1 VKVAIIGGSGKMGR
15 WFARFLKQE
24 GYQVVITGRNEERL
38 EEARRQLGVS
48 ATNDN
53 LAAVKGA
60 RAVLLSVP
68 IENFEAVVK
77 QIGPHTEPGQFIMDV
92 TSVKAFPVAK
102 MHQHIKAGVVL
113 GGHPVFGPG
122 AKEVAYRSF
131 ILTPTSSEEEA
142 LAGKVKDYLE
152 TRGARATLMS
162 PEEHDELMAVVLGLA
177 HFIAIA
183 SADALLSFDRLK
195 RLGAIG
201 GVTFRLL
208 LTLTE
213 SVISED
219 PDFYASLQMHLPQL
233 AEIEHGFQEKVTDWA
248 ELVAGGDQEQFA
260 HRMKALKE
268 RYREVAPDFGSAYED
283 MYRLIEVLQKPPEGQ
298 SR

>member
-1 VKVAIIGGSGKMGR
+1 MKVAIIGGSGKMGR

-24 GYQVVITGRNEERL
+24 GYQVVITGRNEVRL
-38 EEARRQLGVS
+38 EEARRRLDVS
-48 ATNDN
+48 ATTDN
-53 LAAVKGA
+53 LAAVKDA
-60 RAVLLSVP
+60 RAVILSVP

-77 QIGPHTEPGQFIMDV
+77 QIGPHTKPGQFIMDV

-122 AKEVAYRSF
+122 AKDVSYRSF

-142 LAGKVKDYLE
+142 LARKVKDYLE
-152 TRGARATLMS
+152 TREARATLMS

-183 SADALLSFDRLK
+183 SADALLSFDRLN

-219 PDFYASLQMHLPQL
+219 PDFYASLQMHLPKL
-233 AEIEHGFQEKVTDWA
+233 AEVERGFLEKVKDWVG
-248 ELVAGGDQEQFA
+248 LVAAGDQKQFA
-260 HRMKALKE
+260 GRMKALKE
-268 RYREVAPDFGSAYED
+268 RYRRVTPEFGSAYED
-283 MYRLIEVLQKPPEGQ
+283 MYRLIEVLQKPTQGQ

>member
-15 WFARFLKQE
+15 WFARFLRQE
-24 GYQVVITGRNEERL
+24 GYQVVITGRSEGKL
-38 EEARRQLGVS
+38 KEARQQLGVS
-48 ATNDN
+48 ATTDN

-60 RAVLLSVP
+60 RAVLISVP

-77 QIGPHTEPGQFIMDV
+77 QIGPHTEPEQFIIDV
-92 TSVKAFPVAK
+92 TSIKAFPVAK

-122 AKEVAYRSF
+122 AKDVAYRSF
-131 ILTPTSSEEEA
+131 ILTPTNNEEKA
-142 LAGKVKDYLE
+142 LARKVKDYLE

-183 SADALLSFDRLK
+183 SADTLLSFDRLN

-219 PDFYASLQMHLPQL
+219 PEFYASLQMHLPRL
-233 AEIEHGFQEKVTDWA
+233 AEIERGFQEKVRDWA
-248 ELVAGGDQEQFA
+248 ELVAGGDKEQFA
-260 HRMKALKE
+260 RRMRALKE
-268 RYREVAPDFGSAYED
+268 RYREVTPDFGSAYED
-283 MYRLIEVLQKPPEGQ
+283 MYRLIEVLQKPPQGQ

>member
-1 VKVAIIGGSGKMGR
+1 MKVAIIGGSGKMGR

-24 GYQVVITGRNEERL
+24 GYEVVITGRNEGRL
-38 EEARRQLGVS
+38 KEARQQLGV
-48 ATNDN
+48 TVTTDN
-53 LAAVKGA
+53 VAAVKGA
-60 RAVLLSVP
+60 QAILISVP
-68 IENFEAVVK
+68 IENLEAVVK
-77 QIGPHTEPGQFIMDV
+77 QIGPHTKPEQFIMDV
-92 TSVKAFPVAK
+92 TSIKAFPVAK

-122 AKEVAYRSF
+122 ARDIAYRSF
-131 ILTPTSSEEEA
+131 ILTPTDNEEA
-142 LAGKVKDYLE
+142 ALAQKVKQYKE

-162 PEEHDELMAVVLGLA
+162 TEEHDEVMAVVLGLA

-183 SADALLSFDRLK
+183 SADALLSFERLN

-219 PDFYASLQMHLPQL
+219 PEFYASLQMNLPQL
-233 AEIEHGFQEKVTDWA
+233 AEIERGFQEKVRNWA
-248 ELVAGGDQEQFA
+248 DLVAGRDEQQFA
-260 HRMKALKE
+260 QKMQALKE
-268 RYREVAPDFGSAYED
+268 RYSKLTPDFGSGYED
-283 MYRLIEVLQKPPEGQ
+283 MYKIIEVLQKPPPEG
-298 SR
+298 

>member
-24 GYQVVITGRNEERL
+24 GYEVVITGRNEGRL
-38 EEARRQLGVS
+38 KEARQQLGV
-48 ATNDN
+48 TVTTDN
-53 LAAVKGA
+53 VAAVKGA
-60 RAVLLSVP
+60 QAILISVP
-68 IENFEAVVK
+68 IENLEAVVK
-77 QIGPHTEPGQFIMDV
+77 QIGPHTKPEQFIMDV
-92 TSVKAFPVAK
+92 TSIKAFPVAK

-122 AKEVAYRSF
+122 ARDIAYRSF
-131 ILTPTSSEEEA
+131 ILTPTDNEEA
-142 LAGKVKDYLE
+142 ALAQKVKQYLE

-162 PEEHDELMAVVLGLA
+162 PEEHDEVMAVVLGLA

-183 SADALLSFDRLK
+183 SADALLSFERLN

-219 PDFYASLQMHLPQL
+219 PEFYASLQMNLPQL
-233 AEIEHGFQEKVTDWA
+233 AEIERGFQEKVRNWA
-248 ELVAGGDQEQFA
+248 DLVAGRDEQQFA
-260 HRMKALKE
+260 QKMQALKE
-268 RYREVAPDFGSAYED
+268 RYSKLTPDFGSGYED
-283 MYRLIEVLQKPPEGQ
+283 MYKIIEVLQKPPPEG
-298 SR
+298 

>member
-1 VKVAIIGGSGKMGR
+1 MKVAIIGGSGKMGR

-24 GYQVVITGRNEERL
+24 GYEVVITGRNEGRL
-38 EEARRQLGVS
+38 KEARQQLGV
-48 ATNDN
+48 TVTTDN
-53 LAAVKGA
+53 VAAVKGA
-60 RAVLLSVP
+60 QAILISVP
-68 IENFEAVVK
+68 IENLEAVVK
-77 QIGPHTEPGQFIMDV
+77 QIGPHTKPEQFIMDV
-92 TSVKAFPVAK
+92 TSIKAFPVAK

-122 AKEVAYRSF
+122 ARDIAYRSF
-131 ILTPTSSEEEA
+131 ILTPTDNEEA
-142 LAGKVKDYLE
+142 ALAQKVKQYLE

-162 PEEHDELMAVVLGLA
+162 PEEHDEVMAVVLGLA

-183 SADALLSFDRLK
+183 SADALLSFERLN

-219 PDFYASLQMHLPQL
+219 PEFYASLQMNLPQL
-233 AEIEHGFQEKVTDWA
+233 AEIERGFQEKVRNWA
-248 ELVAGGDQEQFA
+248 DLVAGRDEQQFA
-260 HRMKALKE
+260 QKMQALKE
-268 RYREVAPDFGSAYED
+268 RYSKLTPDFGSGYED
-283 MYRLIEVLQKPPEGQ
+283 MYKIIEVLQKPPPEG
-298 SR
+298 